1 MEQDR
6 TKPRIVSFDLE
17 VSPALGYFYPP
28 TWETGILETV
38 DRQKLM
44 NFAWQIVGEKK
55 ISAKNLSQMP
65 NYKKDMQDDKELVI
79 ELHKVLSS
87 ADILLGQN
95 SDCVSVDSMV
105 LMRDLTWKRA
115 GDVKDGDEI
124 IGFDEGVVPG
134 QVVRNIDG
142 GWNGA
147 KKTRRLK
154 FGTVYNHE
162 NVIRDCVKVMF
173 ASGRSV
179 VTTKEH
185 YWLGMAEKDKN
196 HRWYKSEY
204 LRVGQRVPRYF
215 DVWGTNNSYEAGWL
229 SGFISG
235 EGTLKKT
242 KTAINSIDFCQ
253 TEGATLSQAKDF
265 ATKLGYDF
273 SEPTHKNG
281 GLGTKNVYYS
291 WNRGGKFETM
301 RIIGELRI
309 QRFIDKLTSENL
321 GCLKNGVDNGDTIV
335 SVEDVGPML
344 VSKFE
349 TTCKTF
355 FADGYPMHNCFDV
368 KMANYF
374 FLLND
379 LEPIPPVKYIDTKKI
394 AKRYFRFMNNT
405 LDNLGKEMG
414 FGGKTEIT
422 YKDLWI
428 PAFLNG
434 DAKAWKMLDKYCKN
448 DVDKTTKIYL
458 KMRPFM
464 HQHPS
469 LARISGDWGSCPRCG
484 GYQHRVKA
492 YRTTNTSRYRQYQ
505 CLECLGFFSDRKA
518 ITENEGDIKPIYTN
532 V

>member
-1 MEQDR
+1 MEQER
-6 TKPRIVSFDLE
+6 TKPMIVSFDIE

-65 NYKKDMQDDKELVI
+65 NYKKDRFNDRQLAI
-79 ELHKVLSS
+79 ELHKVLSN
-87 ADILLGQN
+87 ADILLGHN
-95 SDCVSVDSMV
+95 SD
-105 LMRDLTWKRA
+105 
-115 GDVKDGDEI
+115 
-124 IGFDEGVVPG
+124 
-134 QVVRNIDG
+134 N
-142 GWNGA
+142 
-147 KKTRRLK
+147 
-154 FGTVYNHE
+154 
-162 NVIRDCVKVMF
+162 
-173 ASGRSV
+173 
-179 VTTKEH
+179 
-185 YWLGMAEKDKN
+185 
-196 HRWYKSEY
+196 
-204 LRVGQRVPRYF
+204 
-215 DVWGTNNSYEAGWL
+215 
-229 SGFISG
+229 
-235 EGTLKKT
+235 
-242 KTAINSIDFCQ
+242 
-253 TEGATLSQAKDF
+253 
-265 ATKLGYDF
+265 
-273 SEPTHKNG
+273 
-281 GLGTKNVYYS
+281 
-291 WNRGGKFETM
+291 
-301 RIIGELRI
+301 
-309 QRFIDKLTSENL
+309 
-321 GCLKNGVDNGDTIV
+321 
-335 SVEDVGPML
+335 
-344 VSKFE
+344 
-349 TTCKTF
+349 
-355 FADGYPMHNCFDV
+355 FDV

-374 FLLND
+374 FLLHG
-379 LEPIPPVKYIDTKKI
+379 LEPVPPAKYIDTKKI

-469 LARISGDWGSCPRCG
+469 LARISGDWESCPRCG

-518 ITENEGDIKPIYTN
+518 ITENEGDIKPLYTN